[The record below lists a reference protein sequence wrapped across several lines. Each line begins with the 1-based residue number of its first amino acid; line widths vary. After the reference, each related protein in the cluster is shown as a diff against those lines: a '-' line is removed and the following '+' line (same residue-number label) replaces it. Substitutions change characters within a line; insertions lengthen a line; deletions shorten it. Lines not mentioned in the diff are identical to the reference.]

1 MEKEIQNGKLYLIP
15 NRLGD
20 SPPLE
25 VLPLSIRKIISEIDH
40 YIVENEKVARH
51 FIKKIVP
58 SKSQPN
64 LEFKLLNKFTSD
76 LEIPSFLDPC
86 EQGINMGLLSD
97 AGCPGVADPGAQVVA
112 LAHQK
117 NIRVVPLV
125 GPSSILLALMSS
137 GLNGQSFTFHGY
149 LPIEESERKRFVKK
163 IEKQSRDLNQAQ
175 IFIETPYRNNK
186 LLISLTSTLQAT
198 TRICVA
204 VDLTLSTE
212 FIKTQ
217 TAAEWKKTSVDL
229 HKRPAI
235 FIIQG

>member
-1 MEKEIQNGKLYLIP
+1 MGNVQKKGKLYLIP

-20 SPPLE
+20 LPPLE
-25 VLPLSIRKIISEIDH
+25 VLPLSIRKVINEIDH

-76 LEIPSFLDPC
+76 LEIPSFLEAC

-112 LAHQK
+112 LAHQN
-117 NIRVVPLV
+117 NIQVVPLV

-149 LPIEESERKRFVKK
+149 LPIDNQERKHLVKK
-163 IEKQSRDLNQAQ
+163 IEKTSLEQNQAQ

-186 LLISLTSTLQAT
+186 LLISLISTLQAS

-217 TAAEWKKTSVDL
+217 TAAEWKKTSIDL

-235 FIIQG
+235 FLIQG

>member
-1 MEKEIQNGKLYLIP
+1 MENLKEKGLLYLIP

-25 VLPLSIRKIISEIDH
+25 VLPLSIRKVINEIDH

-58 SKSQPN
+58 SKSQPG
-64 LEFKLLNKFTSD
+64 LEFRLLNKFTSE
-76 LEIPSFLDPC
+76 LEIPNFLDPC
-86 EQGINMGLLSD
+86 EQGISMGLLSD
-97 AGCPGVADPGAQVVA
+97 AGCPGVADPGAQIVA

-117 NIRVVPLV
+117 DIKVVPLV

-137 GLNGQSFTFHGY
+137 GLNGQSFVFHGY
-149 LPIEESERKRFVKK
+149 LPIDNQERRQFVKK
-163 IEKQSRDLNQAQ
+163 IEKASITNNQAQ

-186 LLISLTSTLQAT
+186 LLISLISTLQASA
-198 TRICVA
+198 RICVA

-212 FIKTQ
+212 FVKTQ
-217 TAAEWKKTSVDL
+217 TAAEWKKTSIDL

-235 FIIQG
+235 FLIQG